1 MFETAEELIEH
12 SGQVASLPEVFYRVN
27 EAIEDPECSFSEIAH
42 IIGQDSALSA
52 RLLKIVNSPF
62 YGFDTRV
69 ETITH
74 AITII
79 GMVQLRDLILATL
92 VVDKF
97 KGLSTSVMDMKS
109 FWLHNIAC
117 GLMAR
122 ILATF
127 CHEKGLEKYYVL
139 GLIHDIGRLIM
150 FLSIPEQMNRAL
162 EIARAGD
169 ELLSVVEK
177 EMFGFDHSRVGYL
190 LIQSWKL
197 PELFQVAVQHSHDS
211 AMDGNL
217 SSETAI
223 LHVSDVFVHALQ
235 FGSSGEVFIPPLN
248 PLAWNKLNL
257 SSSMIPL
264 LVKQLDR
271 EIKDAVINFS

>member
-12 SGQVASLPEVFYRVN
+12 SGPIASLPEVFYRVN
-27 EAIEDPECSFSEIAH
+27 EAIEDPECSFTEIAH

-79 GMVQLRDLILATL
+79 GMIQLRDLILATL

-97 KGLSTSVMDMKS
+97 KGLSSSLMDMKS

-150 FLSIPEQMNRAL
+150 FLSIPEQMSRAL

-169 ELLSVVEK
+169 ELLCNVEK
-177 EMFGFDHSRVGYL
+177 EMFGFDHSSVGCL
-190 LIQSWKL
+190 LIESWKL
-197 PELFQVAVQHSHDS
+197 PELFQVAVQHSHNT
-211 AMDGNL
+211 AIDGNL
-217 SSETAI
+217 SAETAI

-235 FGSSGEVFIPPLN
+235 LGSSGEIFIPPLN